1 MEKTLHYQEFVE
13 IANAFENWM
22 NQEHQVL
29 EKFSV
34 SNDLAVIEAQKI
46 QHDEHGKSIN
56 AKSADLEK
64 VIQMGE
70 KVEDRKEDVE
80 SRVADLKEKYE
91 ALGKFWTQVLN
102 QILEGDKL
110 ARFERDC
117 ARAEHWMNIREQA
130 LNAQDNNQQN
140 VEVLMKKHE
149 DFDRALKLQ
158 ESKINAIVT
167 EADNLIEADHSSKEK
182 IASRKEEILQ
192 RWNGLKEQLTAKHKE
207 VGEVQTL
214 QEFWKTSEEYDEWLD
229 EKIVVAKQP
238 INEQHLNQGIQRH
251 QAFQSELDA
260 NQDRLDSIL
269 KAGEDISQKNEDQ
282 AHLIKEKSDALMS
295 KKNNLDELCK
305 TKSKLYDDAQ
315 MAREFLAGC
324 KALEY
329 WLAETKAKVEQ
340 MDGKDQKSAVNQL
353 KSLNQIKEEY
363 QIKCEILEE
372 LKTKIKDQEASS
384 TQNELMTTLVTSFD
398 EVLVLI
404 SGKQQHLE
412 SILARFELVTK
423 LNEQIHWVQ
432 EKIIFAKKEETG
444 SDLAQ
449 AESFSTKHKR
459 LCHEVESKASF
470 ILDGGI

>member
-22 NQEHQVL
+22 NQENQVL

-158 ESKINAIVT
+158 ESKINAIVA

-269 KAGEDISQKNEDQ
+269 KSGEDISQKNEDQ
-282 AHLIKEKSDALMS
+282 AHLIKEKSDELMS
-295 KKNNLDELCK
+295 KKNTLDDLCK

-340 MDGKDQKSAVNQL
+340 MDGKDQKAAVNQ
-353 KSLNQIKEEY
+353 EG
-363 QIKCEILEE
+363 
-372 LKTKIKDQEASS
+372 
-384 TQNELMTTLVTSFD
+384 F
-398 EVLVLI
+398 
-404 SGKQQHLE
+404 
-412 SILARFELVTK
+412 
-423 LNEQIHWVQ
+423 
-432 EKIIFAKKEETG
+432 
-444 SDLAQ
+444 
-449 AESFSTKHKR
+449 
-459 LCHEVESKASF
+459 
-470 ILDGGI
+470 